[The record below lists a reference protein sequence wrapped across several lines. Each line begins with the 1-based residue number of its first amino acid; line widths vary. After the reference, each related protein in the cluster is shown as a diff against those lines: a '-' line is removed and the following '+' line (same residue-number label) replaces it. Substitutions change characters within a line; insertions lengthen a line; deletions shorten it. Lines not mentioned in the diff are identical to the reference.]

1 MKRTVSLL
9 LAIAML
15 VLAVASCAP
24 AAPETVEVIKEV
36 TTVVEVEKEVE
47 VEKVVEK
54 EVEVE
59 KVVEVTAGPQTVYEV
74 TFWEHSPWT
83 RAEVSPKQEDFVW
96 EYIRD
101 NYGLDITLVPAP
113 SADADAKLNAM
124 IAAGDMPEII
134 EAYWGPS
141 NAVSA
146 EFVRQ
151 GVLVPID
158 DHVQAQPYLNEYL
171 TDEEWVYLTYGGNK
185 YGLAQPRPFSN
196 WLTVWVRQDW
206 LENLGLPMPTTVDEL
221 AQVAEAFTFDDPDGN
236 GANDTYGFSGQ
247 QNFGYMTS
255 YFAPFGAHPGQNVMY
270 IENDD
275 VVFSGFSNYAKEAI
289 RWWKAQ
295 LDAGVVDPDWT
306 VHSMDTFR
314 EAVAQQRVGII
325 SAEFQFTRNCT
336 SNACFAEIIAAANP
350 EAKWEQVPAIEGPY
364 GTWSAWAGTPVD
376 VQFYFTRSATD
387 EPGKMDAIMR
397 FMNDIMNPDTEL
409 YHRVIYGI
417 PGVMY
422 SMDETGRRT
431 HRYTLTSMGW
441 HSYWAVFRRGDEG
454 YFYYYTNETNEFLP
468 DEEGKLLDR
477 QIFSI
482 SQPLVPHVTPLVASH
497 PLWPDLNA
505 YMQEM
510 HMKFAT
516 GEELLENWDAFVE
529 TAKTTYGLDEVM
541 EDAREQLRN
550 VDLLP

>member
-1 MKRTVSLL
+1 MKRSVSLFV
-9 LAIAML
+9 AIAML

-24 AAPETVEVIKEV
+24 PAPQTVEVVKEV

-54 EVEVE
+54 EVER
-59 KVVEVTAGPQTVYEV
+59 VVEVTAAPQTVYEV
-74 TFWEHSPWT
+74 TLWEHSPWT
-83 RAEVSPKQEDFVW
+83 RAEVGAKEQDFVW

-101 NYGLDITLVPAP
+101 YYGLDITIQPAP

-134 EAYWGPS
+134 QAYWGPS

-158 DHVQAQPYLNEYL
+158 DYVQAQDYLSEYL
-171 TDEEWVYLTYGGNK
+171 TEDEWVYLTYSGRK

-196 WLTVWVRQDW
+196 WLTVWVREDW

-221 AQVAEAFTFDDPDGN
+221 AAVARAFTFDDPDGN
-236 GANDTYGFSGQ
+236 GVNDTYGFTAQ
-247 QNFGYMTS
+247 ANFGMMTS
-255 YFAPFGAHPGQNVMY
+255 FFAPFGANPGQNVMY

-289 RWWKAQ
+289 RWWKDQ

-306 VHSMDTFR
+306 VHNYDTWR

-325 SAEFQFTRNCT
+325 TAEFQFTRNCS
-336 SNACFAEIIAAANP
+336 SNACLAEIIATANP
-350 EAKWEQVPAIEGPY
+350 DAQWEQVPAIEGPY
-364 GTWSAWAGTPVD
+364 GAWSAWEGTRVD
-376 VQFYFTRSATD
+376 TQAYFTRACLD

-397 FMNDIMNPDTEL
+397 FFNDAMNPDSDL
-409 YHRVIYGI
+409 YHIMVYGQ
-417 PGVMY
+417 PGLMY
-422 SMDETGRRT
+422 RMDETGRRT
-431 HRYTLTSMGW
+431 HRFSPQGVDW
-441 HSYWAVFRRGDEG
+441 FSYWLVFRRGDEG
-454 YFYYYTNETNEFLP
+454 YFYYYINEANPFLP
-468 DEEGKLLDR
+468 QEEGKLLDR
-477 QIFSI
+477 QVFSI
-482 SQPLVPHVTPLVASH
+482 SQPLIPHVTPLVASH
-497 PLWPDLNA
+497 ELWPDLNA

-516 GEELLENWDAFVE
+516 GQELIENWDAFVD
-529 TAKTTYGLDEVM
+529 TARRTYGLDEVM
-541 EDAREQLRN
+541 DDAREQLRSI
-550 VDLLP
+550 DLLP